1 MVGKISRESPQ
12 PATPTAGAAGELPAS
27 FYRIS
32 AAAAQSLHDRSVA
45 LEVPVAIEVNGFGY
59 AVLMASPVDLEDLIH
74 GFLHSERLIGAAA
87 DVFDTDCYRLE
98 AGYIARVNV
107 AADVA
112 ARLTDRVRHRASD
125 SSCGLC
131 GVENLEQAM
140 RALPRVT
147 SRSQAGSAAIFRAL
161 DALADHQPL
170 NHATGGVHAAALCD
184 AAGAIRLARE
194 DVGRHN
200 ALDKLIGAMM
210 RQGLNW
216 DGGFAL
222 VSSRCSYEMVE
233 KAVLGDCP
241 MLVTISAPTS
251 LALSRAR
258 EAGLDLRVLARRDS
272 ILSPALQGW
281 RGQA

>member
-1 MVGKISRESPQ
+1 MVGKISRES
-12 PATPTAGAAGELPAS
+12 ARAALPTAGAAGGLPAS
-27 FYRIS
+27 FHRIS
-32 AAAAQSLHDRSVA
+32 SAALESRHDRSVA
-45 LEVPVAIEVNGFGY
+45 LEVPVAIEINGFGY
-59 AVLMASPVDLEDLIH
+59 AVLMASPVDLEDLIY
-74 GFLHSERLIGAAA
+74 GFLHSERLISSAG
-87 DVFDTDCYRLE
+87 DVFDTDCFRLE

-107 AADVA
+107 AAEVA
-112 ARLTDRVRHRASD
+112 ERLTNRVRHRASD

-140 RALPRVT
+140 RQLPHLT
-147 SRSQAGSAAIFRAL
+147 SRSAAGSPAIFRAL
-161 DALADHQPL
+161 EALPQHQPL

-184 AAGAIRLARE
+184 AVGAIRLVRE

-210 RQGLNW
+210 RQGLHW

-233 KAVLGDCP
+233 KAVLSDCP

-272 ILSPALQGW
+272 ILSPALQ
-281 RGQA
+281 A